1 LWSNSSVTLIAFYTT
16 FPKLSASTDP

>member
-16 FPKLSASTDP
+16 FAKLSPSTDP